1 MRFPSFAVKSIR
13 SQLMLVIVLSVVS
26 VITSGRL
33 IERLNMFEYDDVVDV
48 DLIGQRAL
56 TLAYLLD
63 GAGAGERQRIIS
75 RSAEVGIDIEII
87 SKAAFHALPASDGIR
102 AKVGNLLAS
111 LFPPDETLPDGT
123 EILIVDQRPMLS
135 IPINKDEFLLYKTYP
150 NSIFTHDLTGQMMY
164 YLLSFLTLG
173 VLFSLFAIKFL
184 SGPLAEISAQI
195 KDTEAFLSHST
206 PLPEKGSEEIVDLAR
221 ALNNMRTRIHDMM
234 RSRTAMLRSVSHDLR
249 TPLTRVRLR
258 LDRIKDTVVRDQIL
272 GDIQHIN
279 SMINVTLDYLRDDRA
294 KEAYERTDVASIFQM
309 ISDNFS
315 DVGVKVMYSGPSH
328 LTWICKPMALTRAI
342 TNLCENGIKFGNEVE
357 MTMSLTQA
365 ALVIEVR
372 DTGPGIPELFRQRVL
387 EPFFQVDGAR
397 TKKGE
402 QTGFGLGLSI
412 VDEIVRDHGG
422 RIEFDNNIPT
432 GLVVRLVFARAA

>member
-13 SQLMLVIVLSVVS
+13 SQLMLVVVLSVVS

-33 IERLNMFEYDDVVDV
+33 IERMNMFDYDDVVNV

-63 GAGAGERQRIIS
+63 GAGAEERQRVIS
-75 RSAEVGIDIEII
+75 RSADVGIDIEII
-87 SKAAFHALPASDGIR
+87 SKEAFLALPASDGIR
-102 AKVGNLLAS
+102 AKVGNFLAY
-111 LFPPDETLPDGT
+111 LFPPDETLPEDT
-123 EILIVDQRPMLS
+123 EILIVNQRPMLS
-135 IPINKDEFLLYKTYP
+135 VPINENEFLLYKTYP

-184 SGPLAEISAQI
+184 SGPLVDISGKI

-258 LDRIKDTVVRDQIL
+258 LDRITDTVVRDQIL
-272 GDIQHIN
+272 ADIQHIN
-279 SMINVTLDYLRDDRA
+279 AMIDVTLDYLRDDRG
-294 KEAYERTDVASIFQM
+294 KEVVERTDVASIMQT
-309 ISDNFS
+309 ICDDFS
-315 DVGVKVMYSGPSH
+315 DIGAKISYAGPGR
-328 LTWICKPMALTRAI
+328 LIWPCRPMALTRAV
-342 TNLCENGIKFGNEVE
+342 TNLCENGIKFGEEVE
-357 MTMSLTQA
+357 MALSVTQQH
-365 ALVIEVR
+365 LVVEVR
-372 DTGPGIPELFRQRVL
+372 DIGPGIPELFRQRVL
-387 EPFFQVDGAR
+387 EPFFQIDAAR
-397 TKKGE
+397 TKKSE

-422 RIEFDNNIPT
+422 RLEFDTNEPT
-432 GLVVRLVFARAA
+432 GLVVRLVLPKPL